1 MKKLL
6 FTALLIF
13 ASTAGFAQKMKVQVD
28 KESGTITVNEVPQA
42 ILIKENAPGQLG
54 INKNFT
60 ITNLDGK
67 ELLYFVFTQEP
78 ETNSRGYKTGKT
90 LTYYTLNF
98 IESGGQGRR
107 PGTMTALGAAKI
119 AMKNGLIVDGEIDPE
134 AQKEILTEILKT
146 LRVYYKK
153 ATPQEVAFHMSA
165 KTEYLEQVE
174 AISHHHFVPCR
185 NKVLNQFL
193 LCIR

>member
-60 ITNLDGK
+60 IKVG
-67 ELLYFVFTQEP
+67 
-78 ETNSRGYKTGKT
+78 
-90 LTYYTLNF
+90 
-98 IESGGQGRR
+98 
-107 PGTMTALGAAKI
+107 
-119 AMKNGLIVDGEIDPE
+119 DGEIFID
-134 AQKEILTEILKT
+134 A
-146 LRVYYKK
+146 
-153 ATPQEVAFHMSA
+153 
-165 KTEYLEQVE
+165 
-174 AISHHHFVPCR
+174 
-185 NKVLNQFL
+185 
-193 LCIR
+193 

>member
-6 FTALLIF
+6 FTALLIL
-13 ASTAGFAQKMKVQVD
+13 ASTASFAQKMKVKVD
-28 KESGTITVNEVPQA
+28 KESGTISVNNVPQA

-78 ETNSRGYKTGKT
+78 ETNSRGYKTGET

-98 IESGGQGRR
+98 IESRGQGRR
-107 PGTMTALGAAKI
+107 TGTMTGLGAAKI
-119 AMKNGLIVDGEIDPE
+119 AVKNGLIVDGEIDPV
-134 AQKEILTEILKT
+134 AQKK
-146 LRVYYKK
+146 
-153 ATPQEVAFHMSA
+153 
-165 KTEYLEQVE
+165 
-174 AISHHHFVPCR
+174 
-185 NKVLNQFL
+185 FL
-193 LCIR
+193 LKY

>member
-6 FTALLIF
+6 LTALLVF
-13 ASTAGFAQKMKVQVD
+13 ASTAGFAQKMKVQLD

-98 IESGGQGRR
+98 IENRGQGRR

-119 AMKNGLIVDGEIDPE
+119 AMKNGLIVDGEIDPD
-134 AQKEILTEILKT
+134 AQKK
-146 LRVYYKK
+146 
-153 ATPQEVAFHMSA
+153 
-165 KTEYLEQVE
+165 
-174 AISHHHFVPCR
+174 
-185 NKVLNQFL
+185 FL
-193 LCIR
+193 LKY

>member
-13 ASTAGFAQKMKVQVD
+13 ASTAGFAQKMKVKLD
-28 KESGTITVNEVPQA
+28 KESGTISVNDVPQA

-67 ELLYFVFTQEP
+67 ELLYFVFTQEF
-78 ETNSRGYKTGKT
+78 ETNILGYRTGET

-98 IESGGQGRR
+98 IESRGQGMRN
-107 PGTMTALGAAKI
+107 GTMTGLGAAKI
-119 AMKNGLIVDGEIDPE
+119 AMKNGLIVDGEIDPV
-134 AQKEILTEILKT
+134 AQKK
-146 LRVYYKK
+146 
-153 ATPQEVAFHMSA
+153 
-165 KTEYLEQVE
+165 
-174 AISHHHFVPCR
+174 
-185 NKVLNQFL
+185 FL
-193 LCIR
+193 LKY